1 MLRELALHRS
11 LRIYKLLLE
20 KVTNQPESIFTY
32 PDHDIVA
39 TSAAAVHG
47 DSFISEAPTSG
58 SINNSATTLYA
69 NATTTVVSC
78 DMVTSSVSVMNGIAT
93 SEVTAPPSASSHDTI
108 TSDVILIAR
117 ANTHALT
124 SGAASSGSEP
134 SAMNGTVIHN
144 ATYSR
149 ESANAHLAGVSD
161 HEATPATTG
170 AMLDPE
176 THTIAPPPP
185 GPIRA
190 SDATSADE
198 VPPVKKYAYSK
209 SILICFLC
217 DI

>member
-1 MLRELALHRS
+1 MLREQALHRS

-32 PDHDIVA
+32 PDHNIVA
-39 TSAAAVHG
+39 TSAAAVYG

-58 SINNSATTLYA
+58 SINNSATTLNA

-93 SEVTAPPSASSHDTI
+93 SEVTASPSASSHTI
-108 TSDVILIAR
+108 TSDVILIAS

-134 SAMNGTVIHN
+134 SAMNGTVTHN
-144 ATYSR
+144 ATYSI
-149 ESANAHLAGVSD
+149 ESANPHLSGVSD
-161 HEATPATTG
+161 HEATPATG

-176 THTIAPPPP
+176 THTIAPPPGP
-185 GPIRA
+185 PIRA
-190 SDATSADE
+190 SDATSAEDE
-198 VPPVKKYAYSK
+198 VPPVKRYAYSK